1 MEIKKEDT
9 KDKLNNVQPQKR
21 SRAKSTTPSKAELFA
36 ENEKLKLQQK
46 ESFGLEQ
53 IKMIRSGIFVTIQG
67 FSGLLVT
74 EVKDE
79 LVKAFDDSLLLVVNK
94 HSASL
99 GQYAVEI
106 QLALATGLIVIDAV
120 KITKEKKVQ
129 GQKPDKNKQ
138 IKKVV
143 KDNE

>member
-1 MEIKKEDT
+1 MDKQDTQKEKID
-9 KDKLNNVQPQKR
+9 NIQPQKR
-21 SRAKSTTPSKAELFA
+21 TRTKSTLPSKAELLA
-36 ENEKLKLQQK
+36 ENEKLKTQQK

-79 LVKAFDDSLLLVVNK
+79 LVNAFDDSLLLVANK

-106 QLALATGLIVIDAV
+106 QLALATGLVVIDAV
-120 KITKEKKVQ
+120 KITKEKK
-129 GQKPDKNKQ
+129 GKKEDINKT
-138 IKKVV
+138 IESKKDKKV
-143 KDNE
+143 KNE